1 MTSNELKDLML
12 VVTPF
17 ISVLGTLGG
26 VSLGY
31 IFNERRTNA
40 QNVIEE
46 RKENRKN
53 FLIKGEEL
61 YQLISEWTK
70 YINGLQ
76 FLYLQVARRVNS
88 YEDISKYHEANQHI
102 ARVHDRL
109 DTLIGLYF
117 SDMLPQLNEITK
129 EISNSTKIFK
139 NIYGNKENPDDLIN
153 VGLSISKKLK
163 ALRADVKE
171 KMALR

>member
-31 IFNERRTNA
+31 IFNERRTTT
-40 QNVIEE
+40 QNEIEE

-53 FLIKGEEL
+53 FLLKGEEL
-61 YQLISEWTK
+61 YQLLSEWAK

-76 FLYLQVARRVNS
+76 LLYLQVARRVNP
-88 YEDISKYHEANQHI
+88 YDDISKYHETNQHI
-102 ARVHDRL
+102 ARIHDRL

-117 SDMLPQLNEITK
+117 SDMLPQLDEITK
-129 EISNSTKIFK
+129 EISSSTREFR
-139 NIYGNKENPDDLIN
+139 NIYGTKGNPDDLISF
-153 VGLSISKKLK
+153 GLSINKRLK
-163 ALRADVKE
+163 DLRASIKE
-171 KMALR
+171 RMALN